1 MLSCCWTFCE
11 CDNLEGTS
19 SDNNKIKMLTHSSE
33 GRTLQS
39 YVLLAWLVNTATGN
53 ELMHRNAT
61 CRRIELGY
69 TFIGSCYN
77 VMCFKLRMLNVPSR
91 EDHFI
96 DDLPSSHFKKVKVD
110 ANVVHCFCKMGISF
124 LFSGPIDNLLITGK
138 TKLKTKLSW
147 KWLGNQ
153 LFSLMYQERVHLRS
167 CVTSLG
173 RLLGIFTP

>member
-1 MLSCCWTFCE
+1 MLSCCWTFRE

-19 SDNNKIKMLTHSSE
+19 SDNNKMKMLTHSSE

-53 ELMHRNAT
+53 ELMHRNTT

-77 VMCFKLRMLNVPSR
+77 VICFETP
-91 EDHFI
+91 H
-96 DDLPSSHFKKVKVD
+96 VKCTIKRGPLHWWL
-110 ANVVHCFCKMGISF
+110 AIITLQKSESGCQCRALFCKMGISF

-147 KWLGNQ
+147 K
-153 LFSLMYQERVHLRS
+153 MAR
-167 CVTSLG
+167 
-173 RLLGIFTP
+173 